1 MARAA
6 LYDFALGYIV
16 IAGRRGPLGRRLGGE
31 REPSTTAVDRRSDKW
46 ATRTSADASVCAPVI
61 PQGRPVIPSCWRA
74 IVRMLSV
81 TGSTLIA
88 VAGLLSA
95 GSVSAFHPP
104 TGVLSPLPRESRA
117 FAVLQAR
124 PGFSAAER
132 AARRAARAAAEQQK
146 VAAPQA
152 AQQPP
157 AQAPPAAQY
166 YQAPGPAPAADALD
180 AIGRPAA
187 ESPQCQSV
195 DEMLA
200 VVLSEFVQSDYARE
214 CCNYCNIMPLDYG
227 QVEGMFESLQRV
239 DTKLVVKMK
248 RSFEQRSVQLLDK
261 LAKHLRA
268 RLPPGSIQ
276 RMEYVVGSPPSTRII
291 II

>member
-1 MARAA
+1 
-6 LYDFALGYIV
+6 
-16 IAGRRGPLGRRLGGE
+16 
-31 REPSTTAVDRRSDKW
+31 
-46 ATRTSADASVCAPVI
+46 
-61 PQGRPVIPSCWRA
+61 
-74 IVRMLSV
+74 MLSV

-88 VAGLLSA
+88 LAGLLSA

-166 YQAPGPAPAADALD
+166 YQAPGPA
-180 AIGRPAA
+180 PAA

>member
-1 MARAA
+1 
-6 LYDFALGYIV
+6 
-16 IAGRRGPLGRRLGGE
+16 
-31 REPSTTAVDRRSDKW
+31 
-46 ATRTSADASVCAPVI
+46 
-61 PQGRPVIPSCWRA
+61 
-74 IVRMLSV
+74 
-81 TGSTLIA
+81 
-88 VAGLLSA
+88 
-95 GSVSAFHPP
+95 
-104 TGVLSPLPRESRA
+104 
-117 FAVLQAR
+117 
-124 PGFSAAER
+124 
-132 AARRAARAAAEQQK
+132 
-146 VAAPQA
+146 
-152 AQQPP
+152 
-157 AQAPPAAQY
+157 
-166 YQAPGPAPAADALD
+166 
-180 AIGRPAA
+180 
-187 ESPQCQSV
+187 V

>member
-1 MARAA
+1 
-6 LYDFALGYIV
+6 
-16 IAGRRGPLGRRLGGE
+16 
-31 REPSTTAVDRRSDKW
+31 
-46 ATRTSADASVCAPVI
+46 
-61 PQGRPVIPSCWRA
+61 
-74 IVRMLSV
+74 MLFDLS
-81 TGSTLIA
+81 SLIA
-88 VAGLLSA
+88 FAGLLSA
-95 GSVSAFHPP
+95 RSAAAFHAP

-124 PGFSAAER
+124 AGFSAAER
-132 AARRAARAAAEQQK
+132 AARRAARAAGEQQN

-187 ESPQCQSV
+187 ESPQSQSV
-195 DEMLA
+195 DDMLA

-227 QVEGMFESLQRV
+227 QVEGMFEKQKTGSLENNPMSGDWLFCKEPPDDPSVTCLDR
-239 DTKLVVKMK
+239 KSVV
-248 RSFEQRSVQLLDK
+248 
-261 LAKHLRA
+261 
-268 RLPPGSIQ
+268 
-276 RMEYVVGSPPSTRII
+276 
-291 II
+291 

>member
-1 MARAA
+1 M
-6 LYDFALGYIV
+6 
-16 IAGRRGPLGRRLGGE
+16 
-31 REPSTTAVDRRSDKW
+31 
-46 ATRTSADASVCAPVI
+46 
-61 PQGRPVIPSCWRA
+61 
-74 IVRMLSV
+74 VRMSV

-88 VAGLLSA
+88 IAGLLSA
-95 GSVSAFHPP
+95 GSASAFHPP